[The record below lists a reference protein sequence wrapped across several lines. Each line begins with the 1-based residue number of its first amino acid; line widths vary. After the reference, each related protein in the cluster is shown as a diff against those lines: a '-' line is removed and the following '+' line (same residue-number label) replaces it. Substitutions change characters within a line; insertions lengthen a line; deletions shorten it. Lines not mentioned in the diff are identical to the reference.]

1 MTENEFY
8 EKLKETIQEKMGDI
22 PVELLK
28 SVKNNNITHTSILIG
43 QKDREV
49 TPSIHLESMYQH
61 YKNGWGM
68 EQAAGFV
75 IQAWQAYQN
84 QKPDLPI
91 SEFLDW
97 REAKEKIYF
106 RLFSARCNPHYI
118 REGIC
123 RDFLDMVLVAYYH
136 AGDTDSGIMGIRITK
151 ELAEKQWH
159 ISGEEICRMA
169 EINSPRL
176 FPPQIK
182 RLDSIL
188 LAYLERGLG
197 KGIVPQDI
205 REVLEQNPMY
215 ILQNEQRINGAAVM
229 AYEGL
234 LTRIYEKLG
243 GGFYIIPSSIHE
255 LLLMPDTKRI
265 NEEMVR
271 KTIFQINREHV
282 EPEERLS
289 DSLYHYDGQKL
300 SIIGKEGGEDE

>member
-8 EKLKETIQEKMGDI
+8 EKLKETVQEKMGDI

-97 REAKEKIYF
+97 QEAKEKIYF
-106 RLFSARCNPHYI
+106 
-118 REGIC
+118 
-123 RDFLDMVLVAYYH
+123 
-136 AGDTDSGIMGIRITK
+136 
-151 ELAEKQWH
+151 
-159 ISGEEICRMA
+159 
-169 EINSPRL
+169 RL

-215 ILQNEQRINGAAVM
+215 ILQNEQRINGATVM

>member
-8 EKLKETIQEKMGDI
+8 EKLKEAVQEKMGDI

-97 REAKEKIYF
+97 QEAKEKIYF
-106 RLFSARCNPHYI
+106 RLFSARCNPHYV

-169 EINSPRL
+169 EINTPRL
-176 FPPQIK
+176 FPYRID
-182 RLDSIL
+182 RLDSLL
-188 LAYLERGLG
+188 LAYLEKNFGPDA
-197 KGIVPQDI
+197 VPKDI

-215 ILQNEQRINGAAVM
+215 ILQNKQGINGATVM

-234 LTRIYEKLG
+234 LPQLYEKLG
-243 GGFYIIPSSIHE
+243 RGFYVIPSSIHE
-255 LLLMPDTKRI
+255 VLLLPETKGV

-271 KTIFQINREHV
+271 KIIFQTNRKHV
-282 EPEERLS
+282 KPEERLS
-289 DSLYHYDGQKL
+289 DSLYYYNGKEL
-300 SIIGKEGGEDE
+300 SIAGKEGGADE

>member
-8 EKLKETIQEKMGDI
+8 EKLKETVQEKMGDI

-97 REAKEKIYF
+97 QEAKEKIYF

-265 NEEMVR
+265 NEGMVR